1 MTNANDASQRRFPG
15 GSNDT
20 WHPPH
25 VITAMRLPNLLATR
39 NGRLSAF
46 FFLYMTEGIPLGFA
60 ATAVATQL
68 RRQGVG
74 PAEIGA
80 FVGSFYLPWAFKW
93 AFGPFVDVF
102 ASDRLG
108 RRRGWIL
115 GTQVLMAA
123 TLLSTVLLKLPEQLW
138 LFTAILLVHNSFAAM
153 QDVAIDALAVS
164 TLREDERGLANGL
177 MFAGANA
184 GQLVGG
190 SGVLFLM
197 PFTGFQP
204 TFFFV
209 AGAILLVTL
218 LIVLPMKEAAG
229 AARRVVAGSRLVSA
243 SREMRDFAIDS
254 FRSFLGT
261 RGALAGLVFALL
273 PAGAMCL
280 GLALQSNLAVELGMT
295 DDEVAW
301 LALWSTAV
309 NSSCCVLGGWLSDR
323 YGRRR
328 TLFVFV
334 ALHAVPVLYLMNE
347 LSRYGWVMPIDVTA
361 PNRPPVPGA
370 LVVSFWIATLAYN
383 VFNGLMYGTRSAAF
397 MDVTNPR
404 VAATQF
410 TAYMAMMNLT
420 ISYSATWQ
428 GIAAEAWG
436 YPKTMLVDALF
447 GLVGLAAL
455 PFMKPLGTGE
465 WTDALAGK
473 RARGMAIVLGL
484 ACLAWLPY
492 TLWHDVFGAAQP
504 IAGTLF
510 TLVFVA
516 SALFLLAGAAVI
528 GQGAPRLSKLAV
540 WVAPLLLLMHA
551 RYWVDAIAGRLADPA
566 AFKAGAPGV
575 FAAIALVGGVTLLLY
590 ARQSWRQLGE
600 TVDPGL
606 HPGYVTPQPG

>member
-1 MTNANDASQRRFPG
+1 
-15 GSNDT
+15 
-20 WHPPH
+20 
-25 VITAMRLPNLLATR
+25 MRLPNLLATR
-39 NGRLSAF
+39 NGRLAAF

-93 AFGPFVDVF
+93 AFGPFIDVF

-164 TLREDERGLANGL
+164 SLRADERGLANGL

-184 GQLVGG
+184 GQMVGG

-197 PFTGFQP
+197 PYTGFQP

-209 AGAILLVTL
+209 AGAILLVTA

-229 AARRVVAGSRLVSA
+229 AARAAIAGSRLASA
-243 SREMRDFAIDS
+243 GRQMRDFAVDS
-254 FRSFLGT
+254 FRSFVGT
-261 RGALAGLVFALL
+261 HGALAGLVFALL

-280 GLALQSNLAVELGMT
+280 GLALQSNLAVELGMK

-301 LALWSTAV
+301 LNLWSTLV
-309 NSSCCVLGGWLSDR
+309 NSTCCVIGGWLSDR

-328 TLFVFV
+328 MLALFV
-334 ALHAVPVLYLMNE
+334 ALQSVPVLYLMNE
-347 LSRYGWVMPIDVTA
+347 LSRHGWVMPIDVNA
-361 PNRPPVPGA
+361 PNRPVVPPA
-370 LVVSFWIATLAYN
+370 LLMALWIATLAYN
-383 VFNGLMYGTRSAAF
+383 AFNGLMYGTRSAAF
-397 MDVTNPR
+397 MDLTNPR

-410 TAYMAMMNLT
+410 TAYMAMMNLA

-436 YPKTMLVDALF
+436 YPTTMLVDALF
-447 GLVGLAAL
+447 GLLGLAAL
-455 PFMKPLGTGE
+455 PFMKPLGEGR
-465 WTDALAGK
+465 WTDAAAGR
-473 RARGMAIVLGL
+473 RARAVAVVLAAG
-484 ACLAWLPY
+484 CLAWLPY
-492 TLWHDVFGAAQP
+492 GWWHEVFGAAQP
-504 IAGTLF
+504 MAGTLF

-516 SALFLLAGAAVI
+516 SALFLLAGAAVV
-528 GQGAPRLSKLAV
+528 GAGAPRLSKVAV

-551 RYWVDAIAGRLADPA
+551 RYWVDALAARLPDPA
-566 AFKAGAPGV
+566 AVKAGAPVV
-575 FAAIALVGGVTLLLY
+575 FAVIALVGGVTLLMY
-590 ARQSWRQLGE
+590 ARQPWGQLGDRGDA
-600 TVDPGL
+600 VA
-606 HPGYVTPQPG
+606 QPA